1 MAKPTSLSRIGS
13 KIKINIERV
22 RDRIPSDLID
32 QLSQD
37 PRGTVIDYKMTDGR
51 GGIGVVLK
59 MNDGSKQWFFE
70 DEIDLLDE
78 NGNVIRKIYDKQK
91 NNSLLSNI
99 LTGLKYENKK
109 NVSDLLN
116 PINFF
121 LWLVVSF
128 KDIF

>member
-1 MAKPTSLSRIGS
+1 MPEIKFFNSMAKPTSLSRIGS

-70 DEIDLLDE
+70 DEI
-78 NGNVIRKIYDKQK
+78 
-91 NNSLLSNI
+91 S
-99 LTGLKYENKK
+99 
-109 NVSDLLN
+109 
-116 PINFF
+116 
-121 LWLVVSF
+121 
-128 KDIF
+128 

>member
-1 MAKPTSLSRIGS
+1 MPEIKYFNSMAKPTSLSRIGS

-37 PRGTVIDYKMTDGR
+37 PRGTVVDYKMTDGR

-70 DEIDLLDE
+70 DEI
-78 NGNVIRKIYDKQK
+78 
-91 NNSLLSNI
+91 S
-99 LTGLKYENKK
+99 
-109 NVSDLLN
+109 
-116 PINFF
+116 
-121 LWLVVSF
+121 
-128 KDIF
+128 

>member
-1 MAKPTSLSRIGS
+1 MPRLKHFGAMAKPASLSRIGS
-13 KIKINIERV
+13 KIKIDIERV

-70 DEIDLLDE
+70 DEI
-78 NGNVIRKIYDKQK
+78 
-91 NNSLLSNI
+91 S
-99 LTGLKYENKK
+99 
-109 NVSDLLN
+109 
-116 PINFF
+116 
-121 LWLVVSF
+121 
-128 KDIF
+128 

>member
-1 MAKPTSLSRIGS
+1 MPEINYFNSMAKPTSLSRIGS

-22 RDRIPSDLID
+22 RDRIPSELIE

-70 DEIDLLDE
+70 DEI
-78 NGNVIRKIYDKQK
+78 
-91 NNSLLSNI
+91 S
-99 LTGLKYENKK
+99 
-109 NVSDLLN
+109 
-116 PINFF
+116 
-121 LWLVVSF
+121 
-128 KDIF
+128 

>member
-1 MAKPTSLSRIGS
+1 MAKPASLSRIGS

-70 DEIDLLDE
+70 DEI
-78 NGNVIRKIYDKQK
+78 
-91 NNSLLSNI
+91 S
-99 LTGLKYENKK
+99 
-109 NVSDLLN
+109 
-116 PINFF
+116 
-121 LWLVVSF
+121 
-128 KDIF
+128 

>member
-1 MAKPTSLSRIGS
+1 MPKRKHFDAMAKPTSLSRIGS

-32 QLSQD
+32 QLSKD

-70 DEIDLLDE
+70 DEI
-78 NGNVIRKIYDKQK
+78 
-91 NNSLLSNI
+91 S
-99 LTGLKYENKK
+99 
-109 NVSDLLN
+109 
-116 PINFF
+116 
-121 LWLVVSF
+121 
-128 KDIF
+128 